1 MAKKAKVSK
10 KKKQTK
16 VRKKMNK
23 KKDSSE
29 GSIVID
35 EKENLVFSSEEELYS
50 HFQPVIEK
58 LEKYFFE
65 KRNEGDI
72 PVESYTDFEECLPL
86 LLEEPFE
93 VWQDDESFD
102 GEVIYN
108 FIGEFEDEEHPDV
121 EPIFYLAQVYMTEE
135 VPSFVYLHFPTRD
148 ESLIDHYRKG
158 KIVYDIARSHIL
170 LGAAEGDA
178 LSEGEELAVGLY
190 EAMLK
195 VRSEKD
201 IVEENFL
208 DFSDLREETIEE
220 PDEIWQS
227 TDSQGNV
234 LVSFIKEHPDVEIE
248 GIESEELFYIVVTVE
263 EENSQAH
270 ALLFSFPTID
280 RNLVDRYR
288 HGENL
293 QAEEV
298 IQQSNH

>member
-121 EPIFYLAQVYMTEE
+121 EPIFYLAQV
-135 VPSFVYLHFPTRD
+135 
-148 ESLIDHYRKG
+148 
-158 KIVYDIARSHIL
+158 
-170 LGAAEGDA
+170 
-178 LSEGEELAVGLY
+178 
-190 EAMLK
+190 
-195 VRSEKD
+195 
-201 IVEENFL
+201 
-208 DFSDLREETIEE
+208 
-220 PDEIWQS
+220 
-227 TDSQGNV
+227 
-234 LVSFIKEHPDVEIE
+234 
-248 GIESEELFYIVVTVE
+248 
-263 EENSQAH
+263 
-270 ALLFSFPTID
+270 
-280 RNLVDRYR
+280 
-288 HGENL
+288 
-293 QAEEV
+293 
-298 IQQSNH
+298 